1 MEIICIAQHDIG
13 FYGNMITYGSVET
26 IDYYNKIGWSV
37 HVLYAIHLNDNSFC
51 VLTNLDVTCSPND
64 HFITSMCLPYS

>member
-13 FYGNMITYGSVET
+13 FYGNMITTALYSVET

-64 HFITSMCLPYS
+64 HSMCVA